1 LVFNRDG
8 DIKAIFQLKKIKL
21 KKLYFT
27 NGEWSEGYAFAICQ
41 LYFHWKKYICAEA
54 T

>member
-1 LVFNRDG
+1 MLQCNPTQHNNKEKKRSLVFNRDG

-27 NGEWSEGYAFAICQ
+27 NGE
-41 LYFHWKKYICAEA
+41 
-54 T
+54 